1 VSAAPSPSP
10 AARGGRPAEWTRRAE
25 RGSPFLIRFI
35 VWFSR
40 RAGRG
45 NARILL
51 RIVAAYFFATA
62 FAARRASG
70 EYLARAL
77 GRAPTLG
84 ERWRLL
90 FNFASTVHDRVF
102 FLEGRHE
109 LFEVAVHGAEHF
121 DEGGAILMGA
131 HLGSFEAIRACA
143 RGSRPIAMAMY
154 EDNARKVQSAL
165 AAIAPAS
172 SRSRSLSIASS
183 RPSAT
188 MSFTMAGALL
198 GSFEAIR
205 ACARGSRPIAM
216 AMYED
221 NARKVQSALAA
232 IAPAMVKDI
241 VALGRL
247 DAMLKLRER
256 LEAGALIGVLADRT
270 LGDEPVV
277 ELPFLGAPAPFP
289 TGPMRMAAALR
300 ARVFFMTGL
309 YRGGNRYEIH
319 FEPLADFTALEGIT
333 RARRDALVGEAIAR
347 YAGRL
352 EHYCRLAPDNF
363 FNFHRFW
370 K

>member
-131 HLGSFEAIRACA
+131 H
-143 RGSRPIAMAMY
+143 
-154 EDNARKVQSAL
+154 
-165 AAIAPAS
+165 
-172 SRSRSLSIASS
+172 
-183 RPSAT
+183 
-188 MSFTMAGALL
+188 L